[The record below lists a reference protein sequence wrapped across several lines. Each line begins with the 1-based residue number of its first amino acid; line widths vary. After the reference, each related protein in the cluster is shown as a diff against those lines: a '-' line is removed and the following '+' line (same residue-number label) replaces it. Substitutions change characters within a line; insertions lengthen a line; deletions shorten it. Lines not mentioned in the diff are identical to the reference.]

1 MREIRSPLD
10 GIWSPFRALRGPPG
24 VVARTGVG
32 AATWTGYA
40 PSVSGVA
47 WSVSLGYGA
56 ATWTGYD
63 PAVGIAVTAAP
74 GVGAATWTGY
84 APAVTGLQADGQIID
99 RFGNELIA
107 RNGDFIVNLP
117 QAA

>member
-1 MREIRSPLD
+1 MGARHFNIPLLRRR
-10 GIWSPFRALRGPPG
+10 RALGTLG
-24 VVARTGVG
+24 VRVSLGVG

-63 PAVGIAVTAAP
+63 PAVGVAVTAAP

-84 APAVTGLQADGQIID
+84 APTVTGLQADGQIID